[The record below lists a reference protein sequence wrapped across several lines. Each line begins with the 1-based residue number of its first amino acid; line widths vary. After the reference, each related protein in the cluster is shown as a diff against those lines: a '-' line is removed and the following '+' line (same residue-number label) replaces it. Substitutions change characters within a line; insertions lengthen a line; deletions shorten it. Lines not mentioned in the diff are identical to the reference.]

1 MDFIAG
7 FAVWLVIGI
16 AGGFV
21 ARILYRADHTAAA
34 LALTFGVFGAFIGGM
49 LGVAAYIHHD
59 PLPLR
64 LGGIIGAVTGGIFFP
79 FVYQYISRKFV

>member
-1 MDFIAG
+1 MDFITG
-7 FAVWLVIGI
+7 FAVWFVIGI
-16 AGGFV
+16 AGGFI
-21 ARILYRADHTAAA
+21 ARALYRDDHTVVA

-64 LGGIIGAVTGGIFFP
+64 PGGIIGAVTGAIFFP
-79 FVYQYISRKFV
+79 FVYQFISRRFV